1 VLAVKKRFI
10 TMCRKIILLA
20 IHPCFLLKSYWKVTH
35 VMIFMTDFSGHIGD
49 MYIVIVLRKV
59 NHIMTH
65 LKPRK
70 LFSLVLNNHILSFL
84 LFIYRQKKNNI
95 NTFHNK
101 LLHDSNTKALHKK
114 RKIQIKKSENL
125 TVWRLKCYN
134 LLHVSIARKY
144 FT

>member
-1 VLAVKKRFI
+1 VSQNNIIGHSPVFSVKI
-10 TMCRKIILLA
+10 
-20 IHPCFLLKSYWKVTH
+20 LLKSDACNDFHDWY
-35 VMIFMTDFSGHIGD
+35 FSGHIGD

-95 NTFHNK
+95 NTFHIK